1 MKKTIGNVVISCET
15 SRECEVTKRILDSKE
30 LEYEQFDDDFEV
42 YESKTPQEWQQ
53 LLEEIEQ
60 ESRTGEFMFE
70 SECHYYC
77 EKEIIS
83 AMKEAEKR
91 GALGEYYNHT
101 YCIYKET
108 KVKTVTETRQEGNE
122 KITVT
127 KELPTEAMLVEVI
140 TVDENGINIR

>member
-1 MKKTIGNVVISCET
+1 MKVNRNYRFVLTVIDNGLIDSG
-15 SRECEVTKRILDSKE
+15 EVTV
-30 LEYEQFDDDFEV
+30 Q
-42 YESKTPQEWQQ
+42 
-53 LLEEIEQ
+53 Q

-83 AMKEAEKR
+83 AVKEAEKR
-91 GALGEYYNHT
+91 DAMGEYYGHT

-108 KVKTVTETRQEGNE
+108 KPKTVTETKEEDGK
-122 KITVT
+122 KITIT
-127 KELPTEAMLVEVI
+127 RELPTEAMLVEVI

>member
-1 MKKTIGNVVISCET
+1 MKVNRNYRFVLTVIDNELL
-15 SRECEVTKRILDSKE
+15 EKGEVT
-30 LEYEQFDDDFEV
+30 
-42 YESKTPQEWQQ
+42 
-53 LLEEIEQ
+53 IEQ

-83 AMKEAEKR
+83 AVKDAEKR
-91 GALGEYYNHT
+91 EQLGEYYGHT

-108 KVKTVTETRQEGNE
+108 KPRTERTTYEKDGK
-122 KITVT
+122 KITEEV
-127 KELPTEAMLVEVI
+127 EVPGEAMLVEVL

>member
-1 MKKTIGNVVISCET
+1 MKVNRNYRFVLTVVESG
-15 SRECEVTKRILDSKE
+15 VT
-30 LEYEQFDDDFEV
+30 V
-42 YESKTPQEWQQ
+42 
-53 LLEEIEQ
+53 EQ

-83 AMKEAEKR
+83 TIKAAEK
-91 GALGEYYNHT
+91 ADQLKPYYEHT

-108 KVKTVTETRQEGNE
+108 KPKTVTETRQEGNE

-127 KELPTEAMLVEVI
+127 RELPTEAMLVEII

>member
-1 MKKTIGNVVISCET
+1 MKVNRNYRFVLTAVDNS
-15 SRECEVTKRILDSKE
+15 
-30 LEYEQFDDDFEV
+30 
-42 YESKTPQEWQQ
+42 
-53 LLEEIEQ
+53 LLENESLTIEQ

-83 AMKEAEKR
+83 AVKEAEKR
-91 GALGEYYNHT
+91 DVLGEYYDHT

-108 KVKTVTETRQEGNE
+108 KVKRQEGNE

-127 KELPTEAMLVEVI
+127 KELPTEVMLVEVI

>member
-1 MKKTIGNVVISCET
+1 MKVNRNYRFVLTVIDNS
-15 SRECEVTKRILDSKE
+15 
-30 LEYEQFDDDFEV
+30 
-42 YESKTPQEWQQ
+42 
-53 LLEEIEQ
+53 LLENESLTIEQ

-83 AMKEAEKR
+83 AVKEAEKR
-91 GALGEYYNHT
+91 DALGEYYGHT
-101 YCIYKET
+101 YCIYKE
-108 KVKTVTETRQEGNE
+108 TVTETRQEGNE

>member
-1 MKKTIGNVVISCET
+1 MKVNRNYRFVLTVVDNS
-15 SRECEVTKRILDSKE
+15 
-30 LEYEQFDDDFEV
+30 
-42 YESKTPQEWQQ
+42 
-53 LLEEIEQ
+53 LLENESLTIEQ
-60 ESRTGEFMFE
+60 KSRTGEFMFE

-83 AMKEAEKR
+83 AVKEAEKR
-91 GALGEYYNHT
+91 DALEEYYSHT

-127 KELPTEAMLVEVI
+127 RELPTEATLVEVI
-140 TVDENGINIR
+140 TVDKNGINIR

>member
-1 MKKTIGNVVISCET
+1 
-15 SRECEVTKRILDSKE
+15 
-30 LEYEQFDDDFEV
+30 
-42 YESKTPQEWQQ
+42 
-53 LLEEIEQ
+53 
-60 ESRTGEFMFE
+60 MFE

-83 AMKEAEKR
+83 AVKEAEKR
-91 GALGEYYNHT
+91 DALGEYYSHT

-108 KVKTVTETRQEGNE
+108 KVKTVTETRQEGSE

-127 KELPTEAMLVEVI
+127 RELPTEAMLVEVI

>member
-1 MKKTIGNVVISCET
+1 MKVNRNYRFVLTVVDNS
-15 SRECEVTKRILDSKE
+15 
-30 LEYEQFDDDFEV
+30 
-42 YESKTPQEWQQ
+42 
-53 LLEEIEQ
+53 LLENGSLTIEQ
-60 ESRTGEFMFE
+60 ESRTGELMFE

-83 AMKEAEKR
+83 AVKEAER
-91 GALGEYYNHT
+91 RDALGEYYSHT

-127 KELPTEAMLVEVI
+127 RELPTEAMLVEVI

>member
-1 MKKTIGNVVISCET
+1 MKVNRNYRFVLTVVDNS
-15 SRECEVTKRILDSKE
+15 
-30 LEYEQFDDDFEV
+30 
-42 YESKTPQEWQQ
+42 
-53 LLEEIEQ
+53 LLENESLTIEQ
-60 ESRTGEFMFE
+60 ESLIGEFMFE

-83 AMKEAEKR
+83 AVKEAEKR
-91 GALGEYYNHT
+91 GTLGEYYSHT

-108 KVKTVTETRQEGNE
+108 KPKTVTETRQEDNE

-127 KELPTEAMLVEVI
+127 RELPTEAMLVEVI

>member
-1 MKKTIGNVVISCET
+1 MKVNRNYRFVLTVVDNS
-15 SRECEVTKRILDSKE
+15 
-30 LEYEQFDDDFEV
+30 
-42 YESKTPQEWQQ
+42 
-53 LLEEIEQ
+53 LLENESLTIEQ

-91 GALGEYYNHT
+91 DALGEYYGHT

-108 KVKTVTETRQEGNE
+108 KVTETRQEGNE

>member
-1 MKKTIGNVVISCET
+1 MKVNRNYRFVLTVVDNS
-15 SRECEVTKRILDSKE
+15 
-30 LEYEQFDDDFEV
+30 
-42 YESKTPQEWQQ
+42 
-53 LLEEIEQ
+53 LLENESLTIEQ

-83 AMKEAEKR
+83 AVKEAEKR
-91 GALGEYYNHT
+91 DALGEYYSHT

-127 KELPTEAMLVEVI
+127 KELPTKVMLVEVI

>member
-1 MKKTIGNVVISCET
+1 MKVNRNYRFVLTVVDNSLT
-15 SRECEVTKRILDSKE
+15 
-30 LEYEQFDDDFEV
+30 
-42 YESKTPQEWQQ
+42 
-53 LLEEIEQ
+53 IEQ

-83 AMKEAEKR
+83 AVKEAEKR
-91 GALGEYYNHT
+91 DALGEYYSHT

-108 KVKTVTETRQEGNE
+108 KPKTVTETRQEGNE

-127 KELPTEAMLVEVI
+127 RELPTKAMLVEVI

>member
-1 MKKTIGNVVISCET
+1 MKVNRNYRFVLTVVDNSLT
-15 SRECEVTKRILDSKE
+15 
-30 LEYEQFDDDFEV
+30 
-42 YESKTPQEWQQ
+42 
-53 LLEEIEQ
+53 IEQ

-83 AMKEAEKR
+83 AVKEAEKR
-91 GALGEYYNHT
+91 DALGEYYNHT

-108 KVKTVTETRQEGNE
+108 KAKTRQEGNE

-127 KELPTEAMLVEVI
+127 RELPTEAMLVEVI
-140 TVDENGINIR
+140 TVDKNGINIR

>member
-1 MKKTIGNVVISCET
+1 MKVNRNYRFVLTVVDNS
-15 SRECEVTKRILDSKE
+15 
-30 LEYEQFDDDFEV
+30 
-42 YESKTPQEWQQ
+42 
-53 LLEEIEQ
+53 LLENESLTIEQ

-83 AMKEAEKR
+83 AVKEAEKR
-91 GALGEYYNHT
+91 DALGEYYSHT

-108 KVKTVTETRQEGNE
+108 KPKTVTRQEDNE

-127 KELPTEAMLVEVI
+127 RELPTEAMLVEVI

>member
-1 MKKTIGNVVISCET
+1 MKVNRNYRFVLTAVDNS
-15 SRECEVTKRILDSKE
+15 
-30 LEYEQFDDDFEV
+30 
-42 YESKTPQEWQQ
+42 
-53 LLEEIEQ
+53 LLENESLTIEQ

-83 AMKEAEKR
+83 AVKEAEKR
-91 GALGEYYNHT
+91 DALGEYYDHT

-127 KELPTEAMLVEVI
+127 RELPTEAMLVEVI

>member
-1 MKKTIGNVVISCET
+1 MKVNRNYRFVLTVVDN
-15 SRECEVTKRILDSKE
+15 L
-30 LEYEQFDDDFEV
+30 
-42 YESKTPQEWQQ
+42 
-53 LLEEIEQ
+53 LLENESLTIEQ
-60 ESRTGEFMFE
+60 ESRTGEFIFE

-83 AMKEAEKR
+83 AIKKAEKCDT
-91 GALGEYYNHT
+91 LGEYYGHT

-108 KVKTVTETRQEGNE
+108 KVKTVTETRQEDNE

-127 KELPTEAMLVEVI
+127 KELPTETMLVEVI